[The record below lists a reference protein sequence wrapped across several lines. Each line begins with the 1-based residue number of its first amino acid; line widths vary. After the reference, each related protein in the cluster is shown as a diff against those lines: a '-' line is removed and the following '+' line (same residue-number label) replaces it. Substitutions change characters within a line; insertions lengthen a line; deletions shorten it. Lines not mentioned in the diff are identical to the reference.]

1 MSNFDEAGS
10 WQSDGGWTD
19 ALLPAECAD
28 TFDPKFIL
36 ARAVRSE
43 VVSRL
48 KAEHAERLAGGVP
61 GTLFGPHERDE
72 FLDAMLSE
80 DRRAFDTIVETMG
93 LKDKPFTETLRELIT
108 PTLDDL
114 GQMWRDDRASFMDV
128 TLATCRV
135 QTFVCEKL
143 GATAKRDRP
152 GERHGSIA
160 FARPA
165 GETHTLGL
173 TVVTECFR
181 IDGWDVMG
189 GADLEVG
196 ERLWSLVSENHLD
209 VLGLTVGSA
218 SQVAPSTAAIEKA
231 RRVSLNPNVVI
242 CAGGYCAIAD
252 PEAMTGLGA
261 DFIAVDALDAIDT
274 AASFLGKSDSSHR

>member
-1 MSNFDEAGS
+1 MSNFDDGDARQQE
-10 WQSDGGWTD
+10 GGWTD

-43 VVSRL
+43 VVGRL
-48 KAEHAERLAGGVP
+48 KAEHAERFDGGVADA
-61 GTLFGPHERDE
+61 LFGPHERGE
-72 FLDAMLSE
+72 FLEAMLSE
-80 DRRAFDTIVETMG
+80 DRSAFDTVVQSMG

-143 GATAKRDRP
+143 GTTAKRDRSA
-152 GERHGSIA
+152 ERHGSIA

-165 GETHTLGL
+165 GETHTLG
-173 TVVTECFR
+173 VFSDR
-181 IDGWDVMG
+181 
-189 GADLEVG
+189 
-196 ERLWSLVSENHLD
+196 RLGRSRWS
-209 VLGLTVGSA
+209 G
-218 SQVAPSTAAIEKA
+218 P
-231 RRVSLNPNVVI
+231 
-242 CAGGYCAIAD
+242 
-252 PEAMTGLGA
+252 
-261 DFIAVDALDAIDT
+261 
-274 AASFLGKSDSSHR
+274 